1 MYNTCSDPM
10 CFQTF
15 CAGAGFRSGKA
26 AELIF
31 YALTL
36 EALTVDPIV
45 HMYMYCFLPYR
56 IIIHSKQDSTIYK

>member
-1 MYNTCSDPM
+1 MYYTCSDPM

-26 AELIF
+26 AEFIF

-36 EALTVDPIV
+36 EALTVDPMV
-45 HMYMYCFLPYR
+45 HIASCL
-56 IIIHSKQDSTIYK
+56 IE